1 MKNYAI
7 TRQHV
12 ECSKL
17 FQRNQSPKVI
27 HEFSAPGIDQA
38 KDEFFKFMAIEYFE
52 HENNIFDGAGNEI
65 MAHGDS
71 SADDGSYIFEVV
83 EIN

>member
-1 MKNYAI
+1 MKNYAV

-17 FQRNQSPKVI
+17 FQRNKTPKVI

-52 HENNIFDGAGNEI
+52 DENKIYWGGNEI

-71 SADDGSYIFEVV
+71 SAEDGSYIFEVV